1 MRRRA
6 AVAAPHRREEI
17 LIEDKGKMLE
27 RRDTVARLLADRSPD
42 LLVVPGLGSSTYDVA
57 AAGDCARNFFLWGAM
72 GGAACIGLGLALA
85 QPRKRVLV
93 ITGDG
98 EMLMGLG
105 SLATVGGKAVSNLAI
120 AVLDNESFGE
130 TGGQA
135 SHTALG
141 IDLAAIAAA
150 CRFKATATV
159 RRSTE
164 LSSARDL
171 LLHAP
176 GPVLAVIKTAAGEV
190 ARVLP
195 ERDGHAIRARFRG
208 HLAG

>member
-1 MRRRA
+1 
-6 AVAAPHRREEI
+6 
-17 LIEDKGKMLE
+17 MLE
-27 RRDTVARLLADRSPD
+27 RRETVARLLADRSPD

-57 AAGDCARNFFLWGAM
+57 AAGDCPRNFYLWGAM
-72 GGAACIGLGLALA
+72 GGAVCIGLGLALA

-105 SLATVGGKAVSNLAI
+105 SLATAGGKTVSNLAI

-141 IDLAAIAAA
+141 VDIAAVASA
-150 CRFKATATV
+150 CRFKATVTV
-159 RRSTE
+159 RQSSE

-171 LLHAP
+171 LLKAP
-176 GPVLAVIKTAAGEV
+176 GPVLAVIKTASGEV

-195 ERDGHAIRARFRG
+195 ERDGHVIRARFRKDVMG
-208 HLAG
+208 